1 MTLNVH
7 LHLPS
12 EHLAALKQH
21 VAATGGEIDAYVS
34 EIVAD
39 SLQPEID
46 AARRKLTT
54 QGMFGDWLK
63 EWANRHP
70 RLDHEID
77 ISRESI
83 YAGCGE

>member
-7 LHLPS
+7 LQLPL

-21 VAATGGEIDAYVS
+21 VAATGGEIDAYIS

-39 SLQPEID
+39 SLQPEVE
-46 AARRKLTT
+46 AARRKLTPHGT
-54 QGMFGDWLK
+54 FGEWLK
-63 EWANRHP
+63 QWANRHP
-70 RLDHEID
+70 RPDHEID

>member
-1 MTLNVH
+1 MTLNVK
-7 LHLPS
+7 LQLPS
-12 EHLAALKQH
+12 EYVAALQQH
-21 VAATGGEIDAYVS
+21 VSATGGEIDAYIS

-39 SLQPEID
+39 RLQPEVE

-54 QGMFGDWLK
+54 QSTFGEWLK
-63 EWANRHP
+63 QWANRHP

>member
-1 MTLNVH
+1 MLDD
-7 LHLPS
+7 LYMG
-12 EHLAALKQH
+12 AC
-21 VAATGGEIDAYVS
+21 VS

-39 SLQPEID
+39 SLQLEVE

-54 QGMFGDWLK
+54 QGTFGDWLK
-63 EWANRHP
+63 QWANRHS

-83 YAGCGE
+83 YVGCGE

>member
-7 LHLPS
+7 LQLPP
-12 EHLAALKQH
+12 EYIAALQQH
-21 VAATGGEIDAYVS
+21 ASATSGEIDTYVS

-39 SLQPEID
+39 SLQLEVE

-54 QGMFGDWLK
+54 QGTFGEWLK
-63 EWANRHP
+63 QWANRHP

>member
-7 LHLPS
+7 LLLPS
-12 EHLAALKQH
+12 EYVAALQQH
-21 VAATGGEIDAYVS
+21 VAETGGEIDAYVS

-39 SLQPEID
+39 SLQPEVE

-54 QGMFGDWLK
+54 QSTFGDWLRQ
-63 EWANRHP
+63 WANRHP

-77 ISRESI
+77 ISRQSI